1 MAGSANDAR
10 KTIVS
15 NLQRELEAEATL
27 TNTML
32 GNLTRYF
39 EQMRI
44 REIQITM
51 LQNMP
56 TMSLNSYGLQA
67 LLMTHEADIRT
78 TNNLIKARQELLRS
92 IASTRLF
99 DFCFGLEL
107 HNLAVKLGFGYDE
120 FVITGLVCFYAKC
133 GRLDDASKLF
143 DEMPHKNAVS
153 WGAIL
158 AGYMELGKFL
168 EAVEVFRRFLGM
180 GLRPD
185 SFTIVRV
192 LSACAKLGDLRSV
205 DWLDGCLS
213 SLGIGRNIFVGT
225 AFVDAF
231 VKCGSMERALVT
243 FDQMPEKDAV
253 TWGAMIQ
260 GYASNGK
267 P

>member
-1 MAGSANDAR
+1 MRKAGFFPN
-10 KTIVS
+10 
-15 NLQRELEAEATL
+15 
-27 TNTML
+27 
-32 GNLTRYF
+32 YF
-39 EQMRI
+39 
-44 REIQITM
+44 TFP
-51 LQNMP
+51 LV
-56 TMSLNSYGLQA
+56 L
-67 LLMTHEADIRT
+67 
-78 TNNLIKARQELLRS
+78 K
-92 IASTRLF
+92 ASTRLF